1 MSDYSQSDT
10 DEEMTP
16 PPIPTIQ
23 SVFEPVLRDSDT
35 GSDSSQ
41 DTFERTFIYE
51 SSDGSDDDD
60 HANNINSLTNH
71 LVENGVIELDSENEA
86 STGTS
91 SEMAHEIEDALEIE
105 PEALDYESSSSSSDD
120 PPYGPNSSVQKS
132 MATKGRRHH

>member
-23 SVFEPVLRDSDT
+23 SVFNQEPVLSDHDT
-35 GSDSSQ
+35 SSSSQ
-41 DTFERTFIYE
+41 DTFKRTFIYN
-51 SSDGSDDDD
+51 SSDDDSEND
-60 HANNINSLTNH
+60 YANNHINSLTNH

-86 STGTS
+86 STG
-91 SEMAHEIEDALEIE
+91 DALEIE
-105 PEALDYESSSSSSDD
+105 PEALDYDSSSSDD

>member
-35 GSDSSQ
+35 GSDSSSQ

-71 LVENGVIELDSENEA
+71 VMQLDSESNA
-86 STGTS
+86 STETS
-91 SEMAHEIEDALEIE
+91 SEMAHELEDALEIE
-105 PEALDYESSSSSSDD
+105 PEALDYDSSSSDD
-120 PPYGPNSSVQKS
+120 PPYGPNTSIQKS
-132 MATKGRRHH
+132 MAISKGRRHH